1 MYMKS
6 YILLSIIFVLWV
18 FSSVS
23 YVSANQGVLGKMLEI
38 NTWLE
43 VYNMQ
48 SIPGL
53 SAQSFTNNSVQKT
66 YEEFI
71 KIDSILRNE
80 FIRQYRWGQI
90 SHYQMQDL
98 VTNYKNFLYYTNKT
112 FDYISE
118 EEKWIRSR
126 DIQNAINSWYSNIRI
141 YYRNIKNI
149 ISR

>member
-23 YVSANQGVLGKMLEI
+23 YVSANQGVLEKMLEI

-53 SAQSFTNNSVQKT
+53 SEQSFTNSSVQKT
-66 YEEFI
+66 YEEFM
-71 KIDSILRNE
+71 KIDDILRNE

-118 EEKWIRSR
+118 EEKWVRWR
-126 DIQNAINSWYSNIRI
+126 EVQNAINSWYSNMRI
-141 YYRNIKNI
+141 YYRNVKNI
-149 ISR
+149 IQ